1 MQLPEAEE
9 PHLVTGLGEL
19 RCVSASE
26 QLRSAKIHLK
36 PPFSSPKIHLKKAFG
51 VHNNKNSNPTNFSF
65 FKD

>member
-26 QLRSAKIHLK
+26 QLSSA
-36 PPFSSPKIHLKKAFG
+36 KIHLKKAFG
-51 VHNNKNSNPTNFSF
+51 VHINKNSNPTNFGF